1 MTTSTILLLLLSVL
15 IAAGLSFYHYLYK
28 ANYKSKLH
36 LFLAFLRFVS
46 LFSIFVL
53 LINPIISRKTFE
65 TTKTPLPIVVDN
77 SQSINELNQNNIAK
91 ELSKKLAENSKLK
104 DKFEVQLYR
113 FDSDFQLGNTLDFK
127 GKQTHIDQVAQ
138 NLKQFYRSQQYPVVL
153 VTDGNQTIG
162 NDYVYSFQQ
171 NTSVYP
177 LVLGDTTTFLD
188 LKINQLN
195 ANKYAFLKNK
205 FPVEVFLQYNGTKT
219 INAAF
224 SIQQGNATIH
234 KQTVSFSPSKKAQV
248 ISVLLNADKVGV
260 QTFKAVISSSEKEK
274 NNYNNTK
281 NFAVEIIDQRS
292 EIALISAVNHPD
304 LGVLKRSIETNQQRK
319 VTIIKPNEIKS
330 LQDYNVLILY
340 QPTAEFKSILDQN
353 KKLGLNTWSITGTN
367 TDFNLLNQYQN
378 QVQFKVSGQN
388 EDYSADFN
396 SQFNSFA
403 LDNIGF
409 EQFPPLQH
417 PFGTITVKENTN
429 TLLKARIRNIG
440 TENPLL
446 TFSENGLKRSA
457 FLFGENIWKWRMESH
472 LKTKSFE
479 QFDVFTDKII
489 QYLASNSAKKTLNVT
504 HESFYNSG
512 ETLEISA
519 QYFNK
524 NYEFDE
530 NARLTIALKNK
541 QTGKTKNYDF
551 LKGNSEYK
559 VNLDGLEFGNYS
571 FTVTENNSK
580 TKYSGNFEV
589 LDFEIEKQ
597 FVNPDIA
604 RLNQL
609 ASNTNGKVYYPS
621 QIDALI
627 ENLLK
632 NENYL
637 ATEKVVIKKT
647 PLIDWIWLLIL
658 VAISL
663 AAEWFT
669 RKYNGLL

>member
-15 IAAGLSFYHYLYK
+15 IAAGLSFYQYLYK
-28 ANYKSKLH
+28 VKNSSKVT
-36 LFLAFLRFVS
+36 LFLAFLRFLT

-65 TTKTPLPIVVDN
+65 TIKTPLPIVVDN
-77 SQSINELNQNNIAK
+77 SLSVKELGQDSLAK
-91 ELSKKLAENSKLK
+91 ELSKKLAENSQLK
-104 DKFEVQLYR
+104 NKFDVQLYR
-113 FDSDFQLGNTLDFK
+113 FDGDFQSGNELDFK

-138 NLKQFYRSQQYPVVL
+138 NLKQFYRSQNYPVVL
-153 VTDGNQTIG
+153 LTDGNQTIG

-177 LVLGDTTTFLD
+177 LVLGDTATFFD

-205 FPVEVFLQYNGTKT
+205 FPVEVFLQYNGKQAV
-219 INAAF
+219 NATF
-224 SIQQGNATIH
+224 SIQQGNSTIH
-234 KQTVSFSPSKKAQV
+234 KQNVSFSPSKKAQV
-248 ISVLLNADKVGV
+248 LSVLLNAGSVGV
-260 QTFKAVISSSEKEK
+260 QKFKAVISSSENEK
-274 NNYNNTK
+274 NNYNNIK
-281 NFAVEIIDQRS
+281 NFAVEVIDQRS
-292 EIALISAVNHPD
+292 EIALISTINHPD
-304 LGVLKRSIETNQQRK
+304 LGVLKRSIESNQMRK

-340 QPTAEFKSILDQN
+340 QPTSEFKSVLEQN
-353 KKLGLNTWSITGTN
+353 KNLGLNAWIITGTN
-367 TDFNLLNQYQN
+367 TDFNLLNQYQQ
-378 QVQFKVSGQN
+378 QVEFKLSGQN

-417 PFGTITVKENTN
+417 PFGTISLKENAN
-429 TLLKARIRNIG
+429 ALLKARIRNIA

-446 TFSENGLKRSA
+446 TFSENGLKRTA

-479 QFDVFTDKII
+479 QFDVFTDKVI
-489 QYLASNSAKKTLNVT
+489 QYLASNAAKKSLVVT

-512 ETLEISA
+512 ETIEISA

-524 NYEFDE
+524 NYEFDD
-530 NARLTIALKNK
+530 NARLTISLKNK
-541 QTGKTKNYDF
+541 QNGKAKSYDF

-559 VNLDGLEFGNYS
+559 VNLDGLEQGNYA

-597 FVNPDIA
+597 FVNPDVM

-609 ASNTNGKVYYPS
+609 ASNTNGKVYYPN
-621 QIDALI
+621 QVDQLI

-632 NENYL
+632 NDNYI
-637 ATEKVVIKKT
+637 ATEKAVIKKT
-647 PLIDWIWLLIL
+647 PLIDWIWLLIIL
-658 VAISL
+658 AASL
-663 AAEWFT
+663 ATEWFT